1 MPLLAVAESR
11 YRWAYGPSGQRRVI
25 SWVQVGRE
33 GRHASIGSSDF
44 FLCVKFDFELL
55 LGRDAQAQQS
65 FSQQTLAI
73 NQPLRKL
80 SLLPQQAT
88 EGREGIGLHLSD
100 FLQSTHANKPSAP
113 PGAGPGRELEHDV
126 KDGKGQSIDQHL
138 LPAAEDKCNLRQ
150 NSRPVTILRRVD
162 GFTSSRDHRPSRRW
176 MYRARV
182 SSTTSRRS
190 PGWDSKSHL
199 VLLEANATRL
209 THGKPS
215 RDDRG

>member
-1 MPLLAVAESR
+1 MTSHLHPHRTPPFPAQSSAGVLAFGGMPLLAVAESR

-126 KDGKGQSIDQHL
+126 KDGKDSRSTNTS
-138 LPAAEDKCNLRQ
+138 CLRPRI
-150 NSRPVTILRRVD
+150 NAISVRIL
-162 GFTSSRDHRPSRRW
+162 GP
-176 MYRARV
+176 
-182 SSTTSRRS
+182 
-190 PGWDSKSHL
+190 
-199 VLLEANATRL
+199 
-209 THGKPS
+209 
-215 RDDRG
+215 